1 MTSIANRPL
10 TSAPST
16 STRTRTSG
24 SKAAHR
30 RRGPLHYIG
39 VGLSFG
45 LLGLVLLIAVLVI
58 ALPTLTKSTPYTV
71 LTSSMTPSY
80 PAGTLVIVKPTDVQQ
95 IRIGDVVTYQ
105 LESNQP
111 AVVTHRV
118 IQIIEPTTASG
129 TESFITKGDA
139 NSLPDAKP
147 VKPVQVRGVVWYAVP
162 YIGWVNNVI
171 NGDAR
176 NAIVPIVAGGLFL
189 YAGFMGASTV
199 VDRRRKA
206 KAAAAAEALE
216 NHEQSGE
223 RDEMDDAFHD
233 LFVAG
238 RH

>member
-1 MTSIANRPL
+1 MTTIANRPQ
-10 TSAPST
+10 ST
-16 STRTRTSG
+16 ILGARTRASG
-24 SKAAHR
+24 KAAHR
-30 RRGPLHYIG
+30 RKGLLHYIG
-39 VGLSFG
+39 AGLSFG
-45 LLGLVLLIAVLVI
+45 LLALIALIAVLVI
-58 ALPTLTKSTPYTV
+58 ALPMLTKSTPYTV
-71 LTSSMTPSY
+71 LTGSMTPSY

-105 LESNQP
+105 IASNQP

-118 IQIIEPTTASG
+118 IQIVEPTTAGG
-129 TESFITKGDA
+129 TVSFITKGDA

-162 YIGWVNNVI
+162 FIGWVNNVV

-176 NAIVPIVAGGLFL
+176 SVIIPIVAGALFL
-189 YAGFMGASTV
+189 YAGFMAASTV

-206 KAAAAAEALE
+206 RAAAQAEAE
-216 NHEQSGE
+216 ASQNHERIGG
-223 RDEMDDAFHD
+223 RDEMDEAFRD

>member
-1 MTSIANRPL
+1 MTTIANRPRTTL
-10 TSAPST
+10 IPERSHT
-16 STRTRTSG
+16 TRAG
-24 SKAAHR
+24 AAHKKK
-30 RRGPLHYIG
+30 GVLHYIG

-45 LLGLVLLIAVLVI
+45 LLALIALIAVLVI
-58 ALPTLTKSTPYTV
+58 ALPMLTKSTPYTV

-80 PAGTLVIVKPTDVQQ
+80 PAGTLVIVKPADVQQ
-95 IRIGDVVTYQ
+95 IHIGDVITYQ

-118 IQIIEPTTASG
+118 IQIVEPTTPSG

-147 VKPVQVRGVVWYAVP
+147 VQPVQVRGVVWYAVP
-162 YIGWVNNVI
+162 FIGWVNNVV

-176 NAIVPIVAGGLFL
+176 SVIVPIVAGALFL
-189 YAGFMGASTV
+189 YAGFMGASTL

-206 KAAAAAEALE
+206 RAALAAAATS
-216 NHEQSGE
+216 HEQSGE
-223 RDEMDDAFHD
+223 HGEMDAAFHD
-233 LFVAG
+233 LFVAD